1 MRRFFLLALVL
12 LLTSC
17 STRERRALSYLEE
30 QFSGVAFTVE
40 DAGPVIP
47 LYYPGSELMNIAR
60 LMKDPSSTEF
70 EQACQHF
77 EGAMDLERY
86 AVDHPDECNADGF
99 IAWVQSPSE
108 AMDVVFVVD
117 GSGDVIDST
126 LGLQRRYNEILKAV
140 YGHDSY

>member
-17 STRERRALSYLEE
+17 SSRERQALRYLEE
-30 QFSGVAFTVE
+30 QFPGAAFTVE

-70 EQACQHF
+70 EQACRNF
-77 EGAMDLERY
+77 EDAMDLERY
-86 AVDHPDECNADGF
+86 SADHPDKCNAKGF
-99 IAWVQSPSE
+99 IVWVKSPSG

-117 GSGDVIDST
+117 GSGEVIDST

-140 YGHDSY
+140 YDL